1 MREVDFTEKNLWNR
15 WLGVNIFWKIL
26 QGDTKK
32 FVKVRLERAM
42 RAEAD
47 SQVGCGRYERSFG
60 RRGYRN
66 GRYSRDL
73 LTSYGWIEGLE
84 VPRVRQGGLESKIL
98 ERYRRRQRQVDRLLL
113 EAFLLGHA
121 TRKTGRVFKGLF
133 GGSISPQTVSNIVHE
148 LDDEVRGFHRR
159 RLGDDYR
166 FVYFDGLW
174 VTLSRPV
181 KLRKVLLVALGIR
194 PDGSKDLLGFQ
205 LAANEG
211 ESCWWGFLSDLK
223 SRGLK
228 GQNLEVIVSDG
239 AAGLVKA
246 ITALYPRISH
256 QRCVLHHCRN
266 LEAHLTDKRHLRPIT
281 AQALQIFEAA
291 TETELRQRLHIF
303 TDRWWSQEPK
313 AVRVFLRGVENCLT
327 YLEYPDP
334 WRTSLKTNN
343 PIERYLEEVRRRI
356 IPMRHFNNDKSVNRI
371 IYGIIAYVLNNQN
384 QDMLINQFTQPS

>member
-1 MREVDFTEKNLWNR
+1 MREVDFTEKNLRNR
-15 WLGVNIFWKIL
+15 WLGVNSIWKML
-26 QGDTKK
+26 QGSTKD
-32 FVKVRLERAM
+32 FVKGRLERAL
-42 RAEAD
+42 RQESD
-47 SQVGCGRYERSFG
+47 RQVGCGRYERSFG
-60 RRGYRN
+60 RQGYRN
-66 GRYSRDL
+66 GSYSRDL
-73 LTSYGWIEGLE
+73 LTSYGWIESLT
-84 VPRVRQGGLESKIL
+84 VPRIRQGGLESQIL
-98 ERYRRRQRQVDRLLL
+98 ERYRRRQRQIDRVLL

-121 TRKTGRVFKGLF
+121 TRKTGRAFRGLF
-133 GGSISPQTVSNIVHE
+133 GASVSAQTVSNIVHE
-148 LDDEVRGFHRR
+148 LDDEVRAFHRR
-159 RLGDDYR
+159 EVGDDYR

-194 PDGSKDLLGFQ
+194 SDGSKDLLGFQ

-228 GQNLEVIVSDG
+228 ANNLEVIVSDG

-266 LEAHLTDKRHLRPIT
+266 LEVHLTDKRHLPPIM
-281 AQALQIFEAA
+281 AQALHIFEAA
-291 TETELRQRLHIF
+291 TETELRRRLHVF
-303 TDRWWSQEPK
+303 SDRWWPK
-313 AVRVFLRGVENCLT
+313 ETKAIRNFLRGIENCLV

-343 PIERYLEEVRRRI
+343 PIERYLEEIRRRI

-384 QDMLINQFTQPS
+384 QDMLINQFTHNS